1 MGESLPAGSILEFCV
16 GQNGEEAREGA
27 KGEHQVVP
35 SFILCT
41 SAGFRGG
48 DRERGR
54 ERDG

>member
-1 MGESLPAGSILEFCV
+1 LPAGSILEFCV